1 MLKLPADKHGSLAQ
15 FVDVVD
21 TIAELVV
28 IGAVGQIAAIPAVVV
43 VLALENDFPAS
54 VFHYQRFLFAVFET
68 IDDKFVV
75 YPISVGGENIG
86 DFNRDRT

>member
-28 IGAVGQIAAIPAVVV
+28 VGAVGQIAAIPAVVV
-43 VLALENDFPAS
+43 VWTLEDDFPAS
-54 VFHYQRFLFAVFET
+54 VFHHQRFFFAVFET
-68 IDDKFVV
+68 VDDKLVV
-75 YPISVGGENIG
+75 HPVSVGRENIG